1 MDFKLDTNE
10 IKNTFRQCRSKEES
24 FRALVKISKT
34 LVRLDTNL
42 KSNSNAVTGCE
53 SQVWLTAEKDKETGL
68 WRFQADSDAKLIR
81 GFLAILLAYVEEL
94 NSEQIQQLDLLSQLN
109 DLNLEAYLTSS
120 RNNGILAIITRI
132 KELVQ

>member
-10 IKNTFRQCRSKEES
+10 IKNTFRQCQSKEES

-53 SQVWLTAEKDKETGL
+53 SQVWLTAEKDEETGL

-132 KELVQ
+132 KELTQ